1 VRELT
6 LAQRMTLARRAYAQH
21 AFPQQR
27 IRRCAGTVKM
37 ACYRCGRMSLVI
49 LAVSLLLGA
58 GGLAGWASDSHSPA
72 PAMDPPTPTPAYRGY
87 LPLVAHVT
95 ATGPV
100 TLTLA
105 VSPTAWQAESA
116 GLDYAA
122 VVQGTAWL
130 VTYDQAVPVVGQNA
144 TAGDQMYRG
153 NKALLFFDTSAIP
166 AHATV
171 LSATLTATNC
181 WNDAGVPFTVEFY
194 RTEAPLPPTPADWL
208 NYGGPVVGEL
218 PSAQCGVWNAPLT
231 SMVMVDPASIVKGG
245 LTRYALVTDRLRQ
258 ALAPAWGTGERLA
271 FDCFA
276 DDALLVH
283 YVIPSP

>member
-6 LAQRMTLARRAYAQH
+6 LTQRLTLARRASALL
-21 AFPQQR
+21 
-27 IRRCAGTVKM
+27 RRYGEDGVLAM
-37 ACYRCGRMSLVI
+37 GRLSLVS

-58 GGLAGWASDSHSPA
+58 GGLASWASDSHRPVSA
-72 PAMDPPTPTPAYRGY
+72 TDPPTPTPAYRGY

-105 VSPTAWQAESA
+105 VAPTAWQAESA

-130 VTYDQAVPVVGQNA
+130 VTYDQSVPVVGQNA

-153 NKALLFFDTSAIP
+153 NKAFIAFDTSVIP
-166 AHATV
+166 TQATV
-171 LSATLTATNC
+171 LSATLTVANC
-181 WNDAGVPFTVEFY
+181 RKVAAVPFTVEFY
-194 RTEAPLPPTPADWL
+194 RTAALFPPAPADWL
-208 NYGGPVVGEL
+208 NYGGPVVGTL
-218 PSAQCGVWNAPLT
+218 PAAQCGVWNAPLT
-231 SMVMVDPASIVKGG
+231 STVLMDPASIVKGD
-245 LTRYALVTDRLRQ
+245 LTRYALTTDRLRQ

-276 DDALLVH
+276 DGALLVH
-283 YVIPSP
+283 YVIPAP